1 MISNYKVI
9 GKMVYVSILA
19 SGCTTIKS
27 RPVLDAL
34 VEESLHKLDISYSN
48 QELPYIT
55 EAVLE
60 FMEVVT
66 PSGTAV
72 VSDSNASDEIYNDAI
87 EDFDDMYDEI
97 EGLLNEIADLT
108 DCSGYEAIV
117 ADYILQ
123 LKDLD
128 NEFDVDN
135 LGSEAS
141 EKLNDIKVLISDL
154 NDQAILMFD
163 LIDSLRVK
171 IKGE

>member
-9 GKMVYVSILA
+9 GKMVYSSILA

-72 VSDSNASDEIYNDAI
+72 VSDTSDDTVYNDAL

-108 DCSGYEAIV
+108 DCSGYESIA
-117 ADYILQ
+117 AEYILQ

-128 NEFDVDN
+128 DEFDTDT
-135 LGSEAS
+135 LGAEAS

-163 LIDSLRVK
+163 LIDTLRVK